1 MRKNLAII
9 LIALLSLTACGG
21 DTNEDLQPQ
30 QEVVVQ
36 DSIPTLKGEFIF
48 LSDAAVFKG
57 DTFVYGVK
65 IDTLSKKLAKEVEA
79 YKEDQFDMI
88 PVTLKVKIVPNPGM
102 RGWDEFI
109 EIREVLSISAPKEE
123 APTESAS
130 N

>member
-1 MRKNLAII
+1 MKKNLFII
-9 LIALLSLTACGG
+9 LIAFFSLTACGG

-30 QEVVVQ
+30 QVVEVQ

-65 IDTLSKKLAKEVEA
+65 IDTLSKQLAREVEA
-79 YKEDQFDMI
+79 YKSDEFDMI
-88 PVTLKVKIVPNPGM
+88 PVTLKAKIIPNPGM
-102 RGWDEFI
+102 KGWDEFI
-109 EIREVLSISAPKEE
+109 EIREVLSISVPK
-123 APTESAS
+123 ADSTESAP

>member
-9 LIALLSLTACGG
+9 SIAMLSLTACGG

-109 EIREVLSISAPKEE
+109 EIREVLSISVPKEE